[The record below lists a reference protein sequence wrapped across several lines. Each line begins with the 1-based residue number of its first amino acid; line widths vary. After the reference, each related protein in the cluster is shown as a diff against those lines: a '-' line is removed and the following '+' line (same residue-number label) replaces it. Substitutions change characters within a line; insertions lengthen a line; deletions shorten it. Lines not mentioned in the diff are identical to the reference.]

1 MANDMIRFMIADP
14 LFTLAMALNVYLTF
28 FRRYSAEQ
36 LRAMD
41 WKYIV
46 FCYGVPF
53 PPALAYLFLKNQNG
67 VRVYGP
73 AMVCSSTF
81 TMSHQRFNIGYVV
94 G

>member
-1 MANDMIRFMIADP
+1 MLADP

-28 FRRYSAEQ
+28 FRRYSTEQ
-36 LRAMD
+36 LRGMD

-46 FCYGVPF
+46 FCYGAPF
-53 PPALAYLFLKNQNG
+53 VPALACFFMKDGAG

-73 AMVCSSTF
+73 ATVGPRRPGVGSQLST
-81 TMSHQRFNIGYVV
+81 G

>member
-1 MANDMIRFMIADP
+1 MFADP
-14 LFTLAMALNVYLTF
+14 LFTLAMAFNVYLTF
-28 FRRYSAEQ
+28 FRRYSTEQ

-53 PPALAYLFLKNQNG
+53 VPALTYLFIKNEAG

-73 AMVCSSTF
+73 ATVS
-81 TMSHQRFNIGYVV
+81 G
-94 G
+94 